1 MPLSRVAN
9 QGLTGPIGE
18 RNVIIN
24 GAQQVAQRAT
34 STSGIG
40 ASGGYF
46 ATDRMNL
53 SVNGM
58 DGRLTMSQDSD
69 SPDGFANSLK
79 FDCTTAQSS
88 LDSTDFAWFQTRI
101 EGQDL
106 QRFAKGTSSAK
117 TLHLAFM

>member
-1 MPLSRVAN
+1 M
-9 QGLTGPIGE
+9 
-18 RNVIIN
+18 
-24 GAQQVAQRAT
+24 AQRAT
-34 STSGIG
+34 STSGQT
-40 ASGGYF
+40 ASLGYF

-69 SPDGFANSLK
+69 SPDGFTNSLK

-88 LDSTDFAWFQTRI
+88 LDSTDVLLGFKLGLKVKIYRGLLKEHLAQ
-101 EGQDL
+101 
-106 QRFAKGTSSAK
+106 K